1 MYQNKGFTLIEVLL
15 TLSII
20 IVFTF
25 LTLPYAHIKTLS
37 YHQDMILNQI
47 SSIICHA
54 KSMSLTTHQQV
65 DLTFTQKN
73 ISCQIQDRNIK
84 YVLPEGCYFSH
95 LKKIYFNKNGNI
107 NQANHIMIHLKN
119 NQIKLVF
126 HLGNG
131 DFCFES

>member
-1 MYQNKGFTLIEVLL
+1 MESPIQEDNSAYDQGMQYLYPFQAGTGQ
-15 TLSII
+15 TGW
-20 IVFTF
+20 
-25 LTLPYAHIKTLS
+25 
-37 YHQDMILNQI
+37 
-47 SSIICHA
+47 
-54 KSMSLTTHQQV
+54 MSLTTHQQV

-73 ISCQIQDRNIK
+73 ISCQIQDKNIK